1 MNTNVKDDV
10 VKRFIGRVKEELAD
24 VDTYNSL
31 YEYLMNNGLHGKAC
45 EIEKIARDE
54 YHHAMILID
63 MLEDCGYDISADQE
77 IMTHWFKA
85 KRAFCIT

>member
-1 MNTNVKDDV
+1 MNANVKDDV

-31 YEYLMNNGLHGKAC
+31 YEYLMNNGLHGEAR